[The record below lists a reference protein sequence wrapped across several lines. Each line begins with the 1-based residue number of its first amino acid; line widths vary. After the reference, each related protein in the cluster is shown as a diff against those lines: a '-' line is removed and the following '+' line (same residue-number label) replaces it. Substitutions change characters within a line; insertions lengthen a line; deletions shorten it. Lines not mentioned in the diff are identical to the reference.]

1 MKNSIWIWVFPWKT
15 IFVKTPFW
23 YFLTKIVHFLYEI
36 FTCQIATSK
45 TPTDRQIPIE
55 STVINSNIFFLSLLF
70 PSRYD
75 FFFDSEL
82 CHFLHY
88 VIFNV
93 RFLDIKKSSF
103 NSLGFVY
110 LPFGVTLLSKKRG
123 RPGIHLSSV
132 PPPVV
137 SVSRLNGRDHC
148 LRFLSRP
155 SRACLHPSFYN
166 WLYTYTLRLVCSTVT
181 MYHQH
186 QKEHFRLKSV
196 QLG

>member
-1 MKNSIWIWVFPWKT
+1 M
-15 IFVKTPFW
+15 
-23 YFLTKIVHFLYEI
+23 HFLYEI

-110 LPFGVTLLSKKRG
+110 LPFGVTLLSKKGETGDPSIIGAAASGVRESAQWE
-123 RPGIHLSSV
+123 RSLLALPL
-132 PPPVV
+132 PA
-137 SVSRLNGRDHC
+137 VSRMSSSLI
-148 LRFLSRP
+148 L
-155 SRACLHPSFYN
+155 
-166 WLYTYTLRLVCSTVT
+166 
-181 MYHQH
+181 
-186 QKEHFRLKSV
+186 
-196 QLG
+196 